1 MTYSKRPAGAG
12 AHRDSNGSAQAAPFR
27 SLGASRVVTL
37 CFLGLSTAA
46 CTTTGDTTATTQ
58 PVVQQAEI
66 DTAPPF
72 TEAEYGVP
80 ASTRVTTA
88 LAVPKGGGREL
99 IGKPYQI
106 AGKWYT
112 PAEDPDY
119 NRSGLASWYGPNFH
133 GRRTANGEIYDQY
146 HLSAAHPT
154 FPLPSYARVTNE
166 ENGHSVMVRVND
178 RGPFTR
184 GRIID
189 VSSKAADLLGF
200 KNDGVANVNVEY
212 VGPAELDGHDMPFL
226 MASYRRPGEGG
237 PTIAPEGQ
245 IASGVMLAM
254 NSGAASGV
262 PGVMSDAQMAQQQ
275 LLQPVPVPAASDATT
290 AAPVAQR
297 TEETVVAVAA
307 PAPAQALEATA
318 VPAAASVGGEAIAV
332 VLSLPEIGPVLP
344 ERPSFETAKTER
356 VSVSAYAEN
365 RLQAA
370 SGAFE
375 TVLVD
380 DDAVLSVETIIGA
393 WKNRV
398 TSGR

>member
-1 MTYSKRPAGAG
+1 MTNSKRPFGAG
-12 AHRDSNGSAQAAPFR
+12 AHRHSNDSAQAASFR
-27 SLGASRVVTL
+27 SLGVSRVVTL

-46 CTTTGDTTATTQ
+46 CTTTGDSTATSE
-58 PVVQQAEI
+58 PIVQQAEI

-88 LAVPKGGGREL
+88 LSVPKGGGRQMV
-99 IGKPYQI
+99 GKPYQI

-133 GRRTANGEIYDQY
+133 GRRTANGEVYDQH

-189 VSSKAADLLGF
+189 VSSKAADLLDF
-200 KNDGVANVNVEY
+200 KNDGVASVNVEY

-226 MASYRRPGEGG
+226 MASYRRPGENG

-254 NSGAASGV
+254 NSGASSGV

-275 LLQPVPVPAASDATT
+275 LLQPAAEPTASTEAPTAPVAPQIESTIIAAQTLDAT
-290 AAPVAQR
+290 AAPA
-297 TEETVVAVAA
+297 
-307 PAPAQALEATA
+307 A
-318 VPAAASVGGEAIAV
+318 VPIGDEAIAV
-332 VLSLPEIGPVLP
+332 VLTLPEIGPVLP

-356 VSVSAYAEN
+356 VSVSAYAED

-370 SGAFE
+370 SGAFDK
-375 TVLVD
+375 VLVD

-393 WKNRV
+393 WENRAAV
-398 TSGR
+398 SR